1 MEIDEIIEFFS
12 TYRKRLER
20 LSIIEARER
29 NDEITDNIL
38 QCLYMKM
45 VL

>member
-1 MEIDEIIEFFS
+1 MEVDEIIEFFS
-12 TYRKRLER
+12 TYRKRLKR

-29 NDEITDNIL
+29 KDEITDKLL